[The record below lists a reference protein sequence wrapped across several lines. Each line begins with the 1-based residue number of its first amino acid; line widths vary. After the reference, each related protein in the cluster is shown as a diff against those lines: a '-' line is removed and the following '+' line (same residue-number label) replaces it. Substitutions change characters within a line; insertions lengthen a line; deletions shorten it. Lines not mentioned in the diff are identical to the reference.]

1 MSRSS
6 TSILVAIA
14 VAVSSIALLQ
24 NLVIPLVPLVQAEFG
39 VTADAASWTMT
50 AWLIAAAVATPTL
63 GRVGDLRGRRTTF
76 LATLGVTAAGD
87 VLAAVAP
94 SLEVLIAA
102 RVLQGIGGALFPLA
116 YGLLRD
122 ALPRERVTG
131 AIGIVSAVIGIGGA
145 AGTVLA
151 GPLADLVGW
160 RGTFA
165 VPFLVAAL
173 GAFLT
178 LTAVRDTGV
187 RAPGRVNTRSSVLLS
202 LWLVA
207 LLVPLSTGARWG
219 WISPAVLGLFGV
231 AALAFAAWIVSE
243 LRSAEPLVDL
253 RLLASPAIWPVN
265 AASLLIGAGVF
276 AFWGYLPQFLELASA
291 AGGTGLSVRDAGLM
305 LVPML
310 IGMSGIGFATGALNR
325 VLSLRTL
332 LVIGAGLM
340 AVSGAAAALAH
351 SAPWQLALAGA
362 GFGIGCGLAYAASA
376 GIVVQSVP
384 AQVTGVATGVNANL
398 RTIGSAIGS
407 AATGAIV
414 FGSSAHGTASG
425 FAAAWALV
433 AVSTLLAG
441 VIVWAVRTRTAP
453 ATTTSTAVP
462 VLADAA

>member
-63 GRVGDLRGRRTTF
+63 GRIGDLRGRRTMF
-76 LATLGVTAAGD
+76 LITLGVTALGD

-94 SLEVLIAA
+94 NLGVLIVA

-131 AIGIVSAVIGIGGA
+131 AIGVVSAVIGIGGA

-151 GPLADLVGW
+151 GPIADLVGW

-165 VPFLVAAL
+165 IPFLVAVI

-178 LTAVRDTGV
+178 AAAVRDSGT
-187 RAPGRVNTRSSVLLS
+187 RAHGRVNARSSVLLS
-202 LWLVA
+202 AWLVA
-207 LLVPLSTGARWG
+207 LLVPLSAGTRWG
-219 WISPAVLGLFGV
+219 WTSPATLAFFGV
-231 AALAFAAWIVSE
+231 AALAFAAWILSE

-253 RLLASPAIWPVN
+253 RLMISPAIWPAN

-276 AFWGYLPQFLELASA
+276 AFWGYLPQFLELSSS
-291 AGGTGLSVRDAGLM
+291 AGGTGLSVRDAGLV

-310 IGMSGIGFATGALNR
+310 IGMSGIGFAAGALNR
-325 VLSLRTL
+325 IVSLRTML
-332 LVIGAGLM
+332 ALGAVLM
-340 AVSGAAAALAH
+340 GVSAASAALAH
-351 SAPWQLALAGA
+351 AAPWQLAIAGA

-376 GIVVQSVP
+376 SIVVQGVP
-384 AQVTGVATGVNANL
+384 AEVTGVATGVNANL

-414 FGSSAHGTASG
+414 FGAAPHGTASG
-425 FAAAWALV
+425 FAVAWALV
-433 AVSTLLAG
+433 AACTLAAG
-441 VIVWAVRTRTAP
+441 AIVWAVRTRPSLGTS
-453 ATTTSTAVP
+453 ATLLPELVDVA
-462 VLADAA
+462 

>member
-24 NLVIPLVPLVQAEFG
+24 NLVIPLVPLIQAEFG

-63 GRVGDLRGRRTTF
+63 GRIGDLRGRRTTF
-76 LATLGVTAAGD
+76 LITLGVTAAGD
-87 VLAAVAP
+87 VLAAIAP
-94 SLEVLIAA
+94 TLEVLIVA
-102 RVLQGIGGALFPLA
+102 RVLQGVGGALFPLA

-131 AIGIVSAVIGIGGA
+131 AIGVVSAVIGIGGA

-178 LTAVRDTGV
+178 LAAVRDSGA
-187 RAPGRVNTRSSVLLS
+187 RARGRVNTRSSVLLS
-202 LWLVA
+202 TWLVA
-207 LLVPLSTGARWG
+207 LLVPLSTGSRWG
-219 WISPAVLGLFGV
+219 WTSPAVLALFGLAV
-231 AALAFAAWIVSE
+231 LAFAAWIVSE

-276 AFWGYLPQFLELASA
+276 AFWGYLPQFLELSASA
-291 AGGTGLSVRDAGLM
+291 GGSGLTVRDAGLM

-310 IGMSGIGFATGALNR
+310 IGMSGVGFATGALNR
-325 VLSLRTL
+325 ILSLRTL
-332 LVIGAGLM
+332 LVIGALLM
-340 AVSGAAAALAH
+340 GASGASAALAH
-351 SAPWQLALAGA
+351 SSPWQLALAGA

-384 AQVTGVATGVNANL
+384 ASVTGVATGVNANL

-414 FGSSAHGTASG
+414 FGSAPHGTGSG
-425 FAAAWALV
+425 FATAWGLV
-433 AVSTLLAG
+433 AVVTILAG
-441 VIVWAVRTRTAP
+441 AIVWAVRTRP
-453 ATTTSTAVP
+453 RVTTSATALPELVE
-462 VLADAA
+462 A

>member
-6 TSILVAIA
+6 TSILVAVA

-24 NLVIPLVPLVQAEFG
+24 NLVIPLAPLVQAEFG

-50 AWLIAAAVATPTL
+50 AWLMAAAVATPTL
-63 GRVGDLRGRRTTF
+63 GRIGDLRGRRTTF
-76 LATLGVTAAGD
+76 LVTLGVTAAGD

-94 SLEVLIAA
+94 TLEVLIVA

-131 AIGIVSAVIGIGGA
+131 AIGVVSAVIGIGGA

-178 LTAVRDTGV
+178 LATVRDSGV
-187 RAPGRVNTRSSVLLS
+187 RARGRVNTRSSVLLS
-202 LWLVA
+202 AWLVA

-219 WISPAVLGLFGV
+219 WTSPAVLALFGV
-231 AALAFAAWIVSE
+231 AVLAFAAWILSE
-243 LRSAEPLVDL
+243 LRSSEPLVDL
-253 RLLASPAIWPVN
+253 RLMASPAIWPVN

-276 AFWGYLPQFLELASA
+276 AFWGYLPQFLELSASA
-291 AGGTGLSVRDAGLM
+291 GGPGLTVQGAGLM

-310 IGMSGIGFATGALNR
+310 IGMSGVGFATGALNR
-325 VLSLRTL
+325 LLSLRAL
-332 LVIGAGLM
+332 LVIGALLM
-340 AVSGAAAALAH
+340 GASGAAAALAH
-351 SAPWQLALAGA
+351 TAPWQLAVAGA

-376 GIVVQSVP
+376 GIVVQGVP
-384 AQVTGVATGVNANL
+384 AAVTGVATGVNANL

-407 AATGAIV
+407 ATTGAIA
-414 FGSSAHGTASG
+414 FGPAAHGTGSG
-425 FAAAWALV
+425 FATAWALV
-433 AVSTLLAG
+433 AVVTVLAG
-441 VIVWAVRTRTAP
+441 AIVWVVRTGP
-453 ATTTSTAVP
+453 AVTTETTPLPELVEA
-462 VLADAA
+462 

>member
-24 NLVIPLVPLVQAEFG
+24 NLVIPLVPLIQAEFG

-63 GRVGDLRGRRTTF
+63 GRIGDLRGRRTTF
-76 LATLGVTAAGD
+76 LITLGVTAAGD
-87 VLAAVAP
+87 VLAAIAP
-94 SLEVLIAA
+94 TLEVLIVA
-102 RVLQGIGGALFPLA
+102 RVLQGVGGALFPLA

-131 AIGIVSAVIGIGGA
+131 AIGVVSAVIGIGGA

-178 LTAVRDTGV
+178 LAAVRDSGA
-187 RAPGRVNTRSSVLLS
+187 RARGRVNTLSSVLLS
-202 LWLVA
+202 TWLVA
-207 LLVPLSTGARWG
+207 LLVPLSTGSRWG
-219 WISPAVLGLFGV
+219 WTSPAVLALFGLAV
-231 AALAFAAWIVSE
+231 LAFAAWIVSE

-276 AFWGYLPQFLELASA
+276 AFWGYLPQFLELSASA
-291 AGGTGLSVRDAGLM
+291 GGSGLTVRDAGLM

-310 IGMSGIGFATGALNR
+310 IGMSGVGFATGALNR
-325 VLSLRTL
+325 ILSLRTL
-332 LVIGAGLM
+332 LVIGALLM
-340 AVSGAAAALAH
+340 GASGASAALAH
-351 SAPWQLALAGA
+351 SWPWQLALAGA

-384 AQVTGVATGVNANL
+384 ASVTGVATGVNANL

-414 FGSSAHGTASG
+414 FGSAPHGTGSG
-425 FAAAWALV
+425 FATAWGLV
-433 AVSTLLAG
+433 AVVTILAG
-441 VIVWAVRTRTAP
+441 AIVWAVRTRP
-453 ATTTSTAVP
+453 RVTTSATALPELV
-462 VLADAA
+462 DA

>member
-24 NLVIPLVPLVQAEFG
+24 NLVIPLVPLIQAEFG

-63 GRVGDLRGRRTTF
+63 GRIGDLRGRRTTF
-76 LATLGVTAAGD
+76 LITMGVTAAGD
-87 VLAAVAP
+87 VLAAIAP
-94 SLEVLIAA
+94 TLEVLIVA
-102 RVLQGIGGALFPLA
+102 RVLQGVGGALFPLA

-122 ALPRERVTG
+122 AVPRERVTG
-131 AIGIVSAVIGIGGA
+131 AIGVVSAVIGIGGA

-178 LTAVRDTGV
+178 LAAVRDSGA
-187 RAPGRVNTRSSVLLS
+187 RARGRVNTRSSVLLS
-202 LWLVA
+202 TWLVA
-207 LLVPLSTGARWG
+207 LLVPLSTGSRWG
-219 WISPAVLGLFGV
+219 WTSPAVLALFGLAV
-231 AALAFAAWIVSE
+231 LAFAAWIVSE

-276 AFWGYLPQFLELASA
+276 AFWGYLPQFLELSASA
-291 AGGTGLSVRDAGLM
+291 GGSGLTVRDAGLM

-310 IGMSGIGFATGALNR
+310 IGMSGVGFATGALNR
-325 VLSLRTL
+325 ILSLRTL
-332 LVIGAGLM
+332 LVIGALLM
-340 AVSGAAAALAH
+340 GASGASAALAH
-351 SAPWQLALAGA
+351 SSPWQLALAGA

-384 AQVTGVATGVNANL
+384 ASVTGVATGVNANL

-414 FGSSAHGTASG
+414 FGSAPHGTGSG
-425 FAAAWALV
+425 FATAWGLV
-433 AVSTLLAG
+433 AVVTILAG
-441 VIVWAVRTRTAP
+441 AIVWAVRTRP
-453 ATTTSTAVP
+453 RVTTSATALPELVE
-462 VLADAA
+462 A

>member
-39 VTADAASWTMT
+39 VSADAASWTMT

-76 LATLGVTAAGD
+76 LITLGVTAAGD

-94 SLEVLIAA
+94 GLEILIVA

-173 GAFLT
+173 GALLT
-178 LTAVRDTGV
+178 LAVVRDTGV
-187 RAPGRVNTRSSVLLS
+187 RARGRVNTRSSVLLS

-219 WISPAVLGLFGV
+219 WTSPAVLALFGL
-231 AALAFAAWIVSE
+231 ATAAFAAWIVSE

-276 AFWGYLPQFLELASA
+276 AFWGYLPQFLELTES
-291 AGGTGLSVRDAGLM
+291 AGGAGLTVRDAGLM

-310 IGMSGIGFATGALNR
+310 IGMSGVGFATGALNR
-325 VLSLRTL
+325 ILSLRTL
-332 LVIGAGLM
+332 LVMGSLLMGL
-340 AVSGAAAALAH
+340 SAASAALAH
-351 SAPWQLALAGA
+351 SAPWQLAAAGA

-384 AQVTGVATGVNANL
+384 AAVTGVATGVNANL

-414 FGSSAHGTASG
+414 FGAAPHGTGSG
-425 FAAAWALV
+425 FATAWMLV
-433 AVSTLLAG
+433 AVATLLAG
-441 VIVWAVRTRTAP
+441 AIVWAVRTRPA
-453 ATTTSTAVP
+453 ATTSATALPELVE
-462 VLADAA
+462 A

>member
-24 NLVIPLVPLVQAEFG
+24 NLVIPLVPLIQAEFG

-76 LATLGVTAAGD
+76 LITLGVTAAGD
-87 VLAAVAP
+87 VLAAIAP
-94 SLEVLIAA
+94 TLEVLIVA
-102 RVLQGIGGALFPLA
+102 RVLQGVGGALFPLA

-131 AIGIVSAVIGIGGA
+131 AIGVVSAVIGIGGA

-178 LTAVRDTGV
+178 LAAVRDSGV
-187 RAPGRVNTRSSVLLS
+187 RAQGRVNALSSVLLS
-202 LWLVA
+202 AWLVA
-207 LLVPLSTGARWG
+207 LLVPLSTGSRWG
-219 WISPAVLGLFGV
+219 WTSPAVLALFCV
-231 AALAFAAWIVSE
+231 AVLAFAAWIVRE
-243 LRSAEPLVDL
+243 LRAKEPLVDL

-276 AFWGYLPQFLELASA
+276 AFWGYLPQFLELSTASGG
-291 AGGTGLSVRDAGLM
+291 AGLTVRDAGLM

-310 IGMSGIGFATGALNR
+310 IGMSGVGFATGALNR
-325 VLSLRTL
+325 ILSLRTL
-332 LVIGAGLM
+332 LVTGSLLMGL
-340 AVSGAAAALAH
+340 SGASAALAH

-384 AQVTGVATGVNANL
+384 AAVTGVATGVNANL

-414 FGSSAHGTASG
+414 FGAAPHGTGSG
-425 FAAAWALV
+425 FATAWGLV
-433 AVSTLLAG
+433 AIATLLAG
-441 VIVWAVRTRTAP
+441 AIVWAVRTRP
-453 ATTTSTAVP
+453 AVTTSATPLPELVEA
-462 VLADAA
+462 

>member
-1 MSRSS
+1 
-6 TSILVAIA
+6 
-14 VAVSSIALLQ
+14 
-24 NLVIPLVPLVQAEFG
+24 
-39 VTADAASWTMT
+39 
-50 AWLIAAAVATPTL
+50 
-63 GRVGDLRGRRTTF
+63 
-76 LATLGVTAAGD
+76 
-87 VLAAVAP
+87 
-94 SLEVLIAA
+94 
-102 RVLQGIGGALFPLA
+102 
-116 YGLLRD
+116 
-122 ALPRERVTG
+122 
-131 AIGIVSAVIGIGGA
+131 
-145 AGTVLA
+145 
-151 GPLADLVGW
+151 
-160 RGTFA
+160 
-165 VPFLVAAL
+165 
-173 GAFLT
+173 
-178 LTAVRDTGV
+178 
-187 RAPGRVNTRSSVLLS
+187 
-202 LWLVA
+202 
-207 LLVPLSTGARWG
+207 VPLSTGARWG
-219 WISPAVLGLFGV
+219 WTSPAVLGLFVV
-231 AALAFAAWIVSE
+231 AALAFAGWIVSE
-243 LRSAEPLVDL
+243 LRAAEPLVDL

-340 AVSGAAAALAH
+340 AASGAAAALAH

-441 VIVWAVRTRTAP
+441 VIVWAVRTRRVP
-453 ATTTSTAVP
+453 ETTGSMAVP

>member
-6 TSILVAIA
+6 TVILVAIA

-39 VTADAASWTMT
+39 VTADAAGWTNT

-76 LATLGVTAAGD
+76 LVTLGIVALGD
-87 VLAAVAP
+87 VVAAIAP
-94 SLEVLIAA
+94 NLTVLILG
-102 RVLQGIGGALFPLA
+102 RVLQGVGGALFPLA

-131 AIGIVSAVIGIGGA
+131 AIGVLSAVIGIGGA

-165 VPFLVAAL
+165 VPFLVALL
-173 GAFLT
+173 GALLT
-178 LTAVRDTGV
+178 VVLVRDSGA
-187 RAPGRVNTRSSVLLS
+187 RAVGRVNTRSSLLLS
-202 LWLVA
+202 AWLVA

-219 WISPAVLGLFGV
+219 WSSPATLAFFALAV
-231 AALAFAAWIVSE
+231 LAFAGWILSE

-253 RLLASPAIWPVN
+253 RLMTSPAIWPAN
-265 AASLLIGAGVF
+265 AAALLIGAGVF
-276 AFWGYLPQFLELASA
+276 AFWGYLPQFLELSAS
-291 AGGTGLSVRDAGLM
+291 AGGTGLSVRDAGLA

-310 IGMSGIGFATGALNR
+310 IGMSGIGFAAGAISRLI
-325 VLSLRTL
+325 SLRAML
-332 LVIGAGLM
+332 AAGAVFMGL
-340 AVSGAAAALAH
+340 SAASAALAH
-351 SAPWQLALAGA
+351 ASAWQLAVAGA

-376 GIVVQSVP
+376 AIVVQGVP
-384 AQVTGVATGVNANL
+384 ASSTGVATGVNANL

-414 FGSSAHGTASG
+414 FGATPHGSASG
-425 FAAAWALV
+425 FALAWALV
-433 AVSTLLAG
+433 AACTLAAG
-441 VIVWAVRTRTAP
+441 VLVWAVRIRPRP
-453 ATTTSTAVP
+453 ATETLTVP
-462 VLADAA
+462 ELVAAD

>member
-63 GRVGDLRGRRTTF
+63 GRIGDLRGRRTTF
-76 LATLGVTAAGD
+76 LITLGVTAAGD

-94 SLEVLIAA
+94 TLEVLIVA

-131 AIGIVSAVIGIGGA
+131 AIGVVSAVIGIGGA

-151 GPLADLVGW
+151 GPLADLIGW

-178 LTAVRDTGV
+178 LAVVRDGGA
-187 RAPGRVNTRSSVLLS
+187 RAPGRVNTRSAVLLS
-202 LWLVA
+202 AWLVA

-219 WISPAVLGLFGV
+219 WASPAVLALFGV
-231 AALAFAAWIVSE
+231 AALAFAAWILSE

-253 RLLASPAIWPVN
+253 RLLAAPAIWPVN

-276 AFWGYLPQFLELASA
+276 AFWGYLPQFLELSASA
-291 AGGTGLSVRDAGLM
+291 GGAGLTVQGAGLM

-310 IGMSGIGFATGALNR
+310 IGMSGVGFATGALNR
-325 VLSLRTL
+325 ILSLRTL
-332 LVIGAGLM
+332 LVIGSLLM
-340 AVSGAAAALAH
+340 GASGAVAALAH
-351 SAPWQLALAGA
+351 SAPWQLAAAGA

-384 AQVTGVATGVNANL
+384 AAVTGVATGVNANL

-414 FGSSAHGTASG
+414 FGSSPHGTAGG
-425 FAAAWALV
+425 FATAWALV
-433 AVSTLLAG
+433 AVSTVLAG
-441 VIVWAVRTRTAP
+441 AIVWAVRTRPVRRA
-453 ATTTSTAVP
+453 STATLTELV
-462 VLADAA
+462 DAA

>member
-24 NLVIPLVPLVQAEFG
+24 NLVIPLVPLIQAEFG

-63 GRVGDLRGRRTTF
+63 GRIGDLRGRRTTF
-76 LATLGVTAAGD
+76 LITLGVTAAGD
-87 VLAAVAP
+87 VLAAIAP
-94 SLEVLIAA
+94 TLEVLIVA
-102 RVLQGIGGALFPLA
+102 RVLQGVGGALFPLA

-131 AIGIVSAVIGIGGA
+131 AIGVVSAVIGIGGA

-178 LTAVRDTGV
+178 LAAVRDSGA
-187 RAPGRVNTRSSVLLS
+187 RARGRVNTRSSVLLS
-202 LWLVA
+202 TWLVA
-207 LLVPLSTGARWG
+207 LLVPLSTGSRWG
-219 WISPAVLGLFGV
+219 WTSPAVLALFGLAV
-231 AALAFAAWIVSE
+231 LAFAAWIVSE

-276 AFWGYLPQFLELASA
+276 AFWGYLPQFLELSASA
-291 AGGTGLSVRDAGLM
+291 GGSGLTVRDAGLM

-325 VLSLRTL
+325 ILSLRTL
-332 LVIGAGLM
+332 LVIGALLM
-340 AVSGAAAALAH
+340 GASGASAALAH
-351 SAPWQLALAGA
+351 SSPWQLALAGA

-384 AQVTGVATGVNANL
+384 ASVTGVATGVNANL

-414 FGSSAHGTASG
+414 FGSAPHGTGSG
-425 FAAAWALV
+425 FATAWGLV
-433 AVSTLLAG
+433 AVVTILAG
-441 VIVWAVRTRTAP
+441 AIVWAVRTRP
-453 ATTTSTAVP
+453 RVTTSATALPELVE
-462 VLADAA
+462 A

>member
-131 AIGIVSAVIGIGGA
+131 AIGLVRAVIGIRGP

-187 RAPGRVNTRSSVLLS
+187 RARGRVNTRSSVLLS

-340 AVSGAAAALAH
+340 AASGAAAALAH

-414 FGSSAHGTASG
+414 FGSSAHGTAFG

>member
-14 VAVSSIALLQ
+14 VAVSSLALLQ
-24 NLVIPLVPLVQAEFG
+24 NLVIPLVPLIQADFG

-63 GRVGDLRGRRTTF
+63 GRIGDLRGRRTTF
-76 LATLGVTAAGD
+76 LVTLGVTAAGD
-87 VLAAVAP
+87 VLAAIAP
-94 SLEVLIAA
+94 NLTVLIIA
-102 RVLQGIGGALFPLA
+102 RVLQGIGGALLPLA

-122 ALPRERVTG
+122 ALPRARVTG
-131 AIGIVSAVIGIGGA
+131 AIGIVSAVFGIGGA

-178 LTAVRDTGV
+178 LTVVRDTGA
-187 RAPGRVNTRSSVLLS
+187 RAQGRVNVRSSVLLS

-219 WISPAVLGLFGV
+219 WSSPAVLILFTV
-231 AALAFAAWIVSE
+231 AGLAFAGWIASE
-243 LRSAEPLVDL
+243 LRTAEPLLDL
-253 RLLASPAIWPVN
+253 RLLASPLIWPVN
-265 AASLLIGAGVF
+265 AASLLLGAGVF
-276 AFWGYLPQFLELASA
+276 AFWGYLPQFLELSASA
-291 AGGTGLSVRDAGLM
+291 GGSGLTVRDAGLM

-310 IGMSGIGFATGALNR
+310 IGMSGVGFATGALNR
-325 VLSLRTL
+325 ALSLRTL
-332 LVIGAGLM
+332 LVIGAVLM
-340 AVSGAAAALAH
+340 GVSAAAAAVAH
-351 SAPWQLALAGA
+351 SAPWQLAIAGA

-384 AQVTGVATGVNANL
+384 AEVTGVATGVNANL

-407 AATGAIV
+407 AVTGAIV
-414 FGSSAHGTASG
+414 FGSSAHGTSSG

-441 VIVWAVRTRTAP
+441 AIVWTVRPRTGTPTA
-453 ATTTSTAVP
+453 TSTVP
-462 VLADAA
+462 ALVDAG